1 MVSWFSWRV
10 GAGAS
15 SHQMRAWSHR
25 WQSSHQSHRS
35 HNKLFFPPS
44 YFSSENDLKTAGGSV
59 SVTAERTVS
68 CSLCSVEELITCS
81 IGGFFKG
88 EKRGKKTNKPWSLC
102 SACRDTVLLS
112 HLQEFSAGA
121 HNNQDRYETR
131 EEEEEDDEDGYCF
144 WVHSI
149 AHLEKEHL
157 VHAVRG
163 QWRL

>member
-1 MVSWFSWRV
+1 MEGGGRS
-10 GAGAS
+10 
-15 SHQMRAWSHR
+15 Q
-25 WQSSHQSHRS
+25 QSPDEGVVTPLTVLPSITPLSQQT
-35 HNKLFFPPS
+35 FFPRHI
-44 YFSSENDLKTAGGSV
+44 FHQRTTWTAGGSV
-59 SVTAERTVS
+59 SVTAEGTVS

-88 EKRGKKTNKPWSLC
+88 EKWGKKTNKPWSLC